1 MKKKIRISVI
11 LFISVFL
18 LIMSGGHIMYTD
30 LASRLMLP
38 FMKVTRVE
46 INPVSEFAAE
56 DAPLMAVVESIED
69 ARETAGQYGIEL
81 ISFEDGIALFQT
93 KENPLVVISRGEQ
106 YNYPPLSVN
115 YVRTVDEVTEQQ
127 LNE

>member
-1 MKKKIRISVI
+1 
-11 LFISVFL
+11 
-18 LIMSGGHIMYTD
+18 MYTD

-69 ARETAGQYGIEL
+69 ARETAGQ
-81 ISFEDGIALFQT
+81 
-93 KENPLVVISRGEQ
+93 
-106 YNYPPLSVN
+106 
-115 YVRTVDEVTEQQ
+115 
-127 LNE
+127 

>member
-1 MKKKIRISVI
+1 
-11 LFISVFL
+11 
-18 LIMSGGHIMYTD
+18 MYTD

-115 YVRTVDEVTEQQ
+115 YVRTVDELTEQQ